1 MKLCDLFY
9 DLFAQSRTL
18 NEPKTLT
25 VCLYIR
31 VLYPPSA
38 LEQKLI
44 LVICPNVFGK
54 FHVYLKIRL

>member
-1 MKLCDLFY
+1 MQLCDMFY
-9 DLFAQSRTL
+9 DLFAQSTL

-25 VCLYIR
+25 VCLYICL
-31 VLYPPSA
+31 LYPPPA

-44 LVICPNVFGK
+44 LIICPKVFGK